1 MAAFDAQ
8 RTPQREI
15 VEDCVHCGFCLDAC
29 PTYALWAAE
38 ADSPRGRIVLI
49 DQALASAD
57 RLSDEMV
64 THWDRC
70 LGCMACVTAC
80 PSGVRY
86 DRLIGRVRPQVERHH
101 RRGWR
106 DRALRRLIFATLPHP
121 RRLRALAPLLGP
133 ARGPLARALPG
144 RLGALPR
151 MAPRVP
157 MRKLIRHRL
166 PERTPALGEQRG
178 RVGLLLGCVQRVF
191 YTDVQ
196 LAAIRTLA
204 AEGFEVLA
212 PAAPACCGALEF
224 HAGEEP
230 TAMARAA
237 ETVEAF
243 AALGPLDH
251 VVTTAA
257 GCGSTMKEYG
267 ELLAT
272 PAAHTFAARVRDVTE
287 LLGSMR
293 AVAPR
298 GPVPLR
304 VAYHDACHLAHAQ
317 GIRAEP
323 RQLLSAIPDLELV
336 EVGAERD
343 LCCGSAGVYNLLQPD
358 AAAALGARKAARLL
372 DTRAQAIAAANPGC
386 AAQLDVHLRALGAA
400 LPVYHPVELVWR
412 SIRAAGPRTGRL
424 KRAGRS
430 G

>member
-1 MAAFDAQ
+1 
-8 RTPQREI
+8 
-15 VEDCVHCGFCLDAC
+15 
-29 PTYALWAAE
+29 
-38 ADSPRGRIVLI
+38 
-49 DQALASAD
+49 
-57 RLSDEMV
+57 
-64 THWDRC
+64 
-70 LGCMACVTAC
+70 
-80 PSGVRY
+80 
-86 DRLIGRVRPQVERHH
+86 
-101 RRGWR
+101 
-106 DRALRRLIFATLPHP
+106 
-121 RRLRALAPLLGP
+121 
-133 ARGPLARALPG
+133 
-144 RLGALPR
+144 
-151 MAPRVP
+151 
-157 MRKLIRHRL
+157 
-166 PERTPALGEQRG
+166 
-178 RVGLLLGCVQRVF
+178 
-191 YTDVQ
+191 
-196 LAAIRTLA
+196 
-204 AEGFEVLA
+204 
-212 PAAPACCGALEF
+212 
-224 HAGEEP
+224 
-230 TAMARAA
+230 MARAA